1 MSRVLVAESDPQ
13 VRHFLIAVLA
23 AGGHEAIAADCG
35 ARALA
40 AVAHERP
47 DVAVTELR
55 LPGLTG
61 AGLVRAALR
70 ADPALPCL
78 VLAGLGEREALDDAL
93 LAGAVAVILKPPT
106 PLQVLCCVERAL
118 ERRRLQ
124 VRNSELVLQ
133 GTAVRCRMRA
143 GC

>member
-1 MSRVLVAESDPQ
+1 MPRVLVAESDPH

-23 AGGHEAIAADCG
+23 AGGHEVVEAAGG
-35 ARALA
+35 AQALT
-40 AVAHERP
+40 AVASERP

-78 VLAGLGEREALDDAL
+78 VLAGLGEREALDEAL
-93 LAGAVAVILKPPT
+93 LAGAVAVILKPTT
-106 PLQVLCCVERAL
+106 PVQVLCCVERAL

-124 VRNSELVLQ
+124 VRDWGPELR
-133 GTAVRCRMRA
+133 GAAVRFARFA
-143 GC
+143 GR